1 MNSSNP
7 HIEPPSRRRAT
18 LYVVAAPS
26 GGGKTSLINALLE
39 QDERVSLS
47 VSHTTRKARAGE
59 KDGIHYHFVDRPTFI
74 SLIGKDAF
82 LEHAEVFGHRYGTG
96 RDAVEKKLQAG
107 FDVLLD
113 IDWQGARQIRKSFP
127 SCCTIFILPPSLE
140 ALRNRLAIRGQ
151 DSEEVIGQRMR
162 EARAEISHSNEF
174 DYLII
179 NDDFD
184 QALADLQS
192 IVRHRKLHRP
202 DQKNRYHDLLAELQ
216 ENR

>member
-1 MNSSNP
+1 MNNP
-7 HIEPPSRRRAT
+7 G

-39 QDERVSLS
+39 KDDRVSLS
-47 VSHTTRKARAGE
+47 VSYTTRTARPGE
-59 KDGIHYHFVDRPTFI
+59 QDGVHYNFIDDATFI
-74 SLIGKDAF
+74 GLIEKNAF

-96 RDAVEKKLQAG
+96 RDAVEKKMHAG

-113 IDWQGARQIRKSFP
+113 IDWQGARQIRESFP

-140 ALRNRLAIRGQ
+140 ALSNRLARRGQ
-151 DSEEVIGQRMR
+151 DSKKVIDQRMR
-162 EARAEISHSNEF
+162 KARAEISHSSEF

-184 QALADLQS
+184 EALSDLQS
-192 IVRHRKLHRP
+192 IVRHRKLYRP
-202 DQKNRYHDLLAELQ
+202 DQEDHYHDLLAELL
-216 ENR
+216 ENG

>member
-1 MNSSNP
+1 M
-7 HIEPPSRRRAT
+7 RAN

-39 QDERVSLS
+39 KDDRVSLS
-47 VSHTTRKARAGE
+47 VSYTTRTARPGE
-59 KDGIHYHFVDRPTFI
+59 KDGVHYHFVDDPTFI
-74 SLIGKDAF
+74 DLIGKNAF

-96 RDAVEKKLQAG
+96 RDAVEKKLRAG

-113 IDWQGARQIRKSFP
+113 IDWQGARQVRKSFP
-127 SCCTIFILPPSLE
+127 FCCTIFILPPSLE
-140 ALRNRLAIRGQ
+140 ALRNRLSRRGQ
-151 DSEEVIGQRMR
+151 DSEEVIEVRMR
-162 EARAEISHSNEF
+162 EARAEISHSREF

-202 DQKNRYHDLLAELQ
+202 EQKEHYDDLLAELQ
-216 ENR
+216 ENG

>member
-1 MNSSNP
+1 MDKSGP
-7 HIEPPSRRRAT
+7 GWWCKMRAD

-39 QDERVSLS
+39 KDERVSLS
-47 VSHTTRKARAGE
+47 VSYTTRTARPGE
-59 KDGIHYHFVDRPTFI
+59 KDGVHYHFVDKPTFI
-74 SLIGKDAF
+74 GLIANNAF

-96 RDAVEKKLQAG
+96 RDAVEKKLRAG

-140 ALRNRLAIRGQ
+140 VLRNRLAGRGQ
-151 DSEEVIGQRMR
+151 DSEEVIERRMS
-162 EARAEISHSNEF
+162 EARAEISHSSEF
-174 DYLII
+174 DYQII

-184 QALADLQS
+184 KALADLQS

-202 DQKNRYHDLLAELQ
+202 DQKDHYEELMAELQ

>member
-1 MNSSNP
+1 MNNP
-7 HIEPPSRRRAT
+7 G

-39 QDERVSLS
+39 KDDRVSLS
-47 VSHTTRKARAGE
+47 VSYTTRSARPGE
-59 KDGIHYHFVDRPTFI
+59 KDGVHYHFVDDPAFI
-74 SLIGKDAF
+74 GLIGRNAL

-96 RDAVEKKLQAG
+96 RDAVEKKLHAG

-140 ALRNRLAIRGQ
+140 TLRNRLARRGQ
-151 DSEEVIGQRMR
+151 DSEDVIEERMR
-162 EARAEISHSNEF
+162 EARTEISHSSEF

-192 IVRHRKLHRP
+192 IVRFRKLQRPHRK
-202 DQKNRYHDLLAELQ
+202 DYYDDLLAELQ
-216 ENR
+216 ENG